1 MRWFR
6 EARRPRPGRKSEA
19 RKQFFL
25 EKKHQKTFA
34 LVPRRP
40 VHAFARTA
48 ARNRQKFFGSFFQKR
63 TAFFALSRL
72 QGFTMSRILRT
83 YPSDIFSRAVEYHGF
98 VYTQG
103 LVPRNA
109 DAGVAEQVSDVLAQI
124 DDVLEAHG
132 TDKTR
137 LLTAQ
142 IWLKDIADRAVLN
155 AAWAA
160 WLPEASAPARALVQA
175 VLADPRWRVE
185 IMITACK

>member
-1 MRWFR
+1 
-6 EARRPRPGRKSEA
+6 
-19 RKQFFL
+19 
-25 EKKHQKTFA
+25 
-34 LVPRRP
+34 
-40 VHAFARTA
+40 
-48 ARNRQKFFGSFFQKR
+48 
-63 TAFFALSRL
+63 
-72 QGFTMSRILRT
+72 MSRILRT
-83 YPSDIFSRAVEYHGF
+83 EPSENFSRAVEYHGF

-109 DAGVAEQVSDVLAQI
+109 DAAVTEQVQDVLAQI

-142 IWLKDIADRAVLN
+142 IWLADIADRAALN
-155 AAWAA
+155 AAWSA
-160 WLPEASAPARALVQA
+160 WLPPGGAPARALVQA